1 MATNKRQ
8 QQIRTTL
15 VQFYNQ
21 PIAKVSLELF
31 LSIGA
36 VIFFALFAI
45 RPTLITMS
53 ELVKEIED
61 KEALDQQLSQKVA
74 ALATVQNEYLVVEN
88 RLEVLDEAIPNQPEL
103 ETTLKIIEKVAS
115 DNDLVITSVQVQ
127 ELPQPTDET
136 IPFEDK
142 ERVSLPINVIVAG
155 EYTAIRNFID
165 DLNNSRRA
173 LIVDSIV
180 FSVSQER
187 ESRKLR
193 ATITVNMQYYGVTN

>member
-1 MATNKRQ
+1 
-8 QQIRTTL
+8 
-15 VQFYNQ
+15 
-21 PIAKVSLELF
+21 
-31 LSIGA
+31 
-36 VIFFALFAI
+36 
-45 RPTLITMS
+45 
-53 ELVKEIED
+53 
-61 KEALDQQLSQKVA
+61 
-74 ALATVQNEYLVVEN
+74 LVVEN